1 MSRKAGT
8 RLVLVALALCLTS
21 SGAWYAFRP
30 PPGSVP
36 KGPEARAG
44 DEVPV
49 ADARPASPADPL
61 ERRFATEVRP
71 FLERYCFSCHGPK
84 KQKGSLDLSRDSTV
98 AAVADNAA

>member
-30 PPGSVP
+30 LPGPVP
-36 KGPEARAG
+36 NGPEARAAG
-44 DEVPV
+44 DGVRV

-61 ERRFATEVRP
+61 ERRFSTEVRP

-98 AAVADNAA
+98 A